1 MKRAFAGCMAL
12 FTCLATAALA
22 QSPLTIS
29 NVQTDLKQFTPAKG
43 EQVVVRFRLNRP
55 AKMELRWFDP
65 RELLVRRIV
74 SGADVAGEGS
84 LSWNGRDEANKVV
97 PNEAYHYTLV
107 ATASDGTTQEH
118 DLTDLTIGDNAMIQN
133 IALVDGRTLEYALTA
148 LSRVNIRIGMRDGG
162 PLLGSLVN
170 WQVRA
175 PGENTDAWNGM
186 DASSVMN
193 VAQSAALEL
202 TGMSFPLPQN
212 AVIVGDPKS
221 GSGVIASMPWG
232 ETKRV
237 RKQTPAKRMY
247 AHSQQ
252 SYEERGDFV
261 VDLATG
267 GRALRGS
274 VPLSIKGVT
283 PFSVGVGEHDVRRLS
298 TQRFELVYFIDGQ
311 FIGENE
317 IGFLPATWNVDAGRL
332 TPGEHYL
339 TVNVRG
345 YDGTFGMGS
354 RKIRVD

>member
-1 MKRAFAGCMAL
+1 MKRTLLATLMAL
-12 FTCLATAALA
+12 VATPAFSQA
-22 QSPLTIS
+22 PLTIS
-29 NVQTDLKQFTPAKG
+29 DVQTDVRQFTPAKG
-43 EQVVVRFRLNRP
+43 EKVVVRFRVSRA
-55 AKMELRWFDP
+55 AKVELRWFDP
-65 RELLVRRIV
+65 RELLVRRIA
-74 SGADVAGEGS
+74 SNGELAAGEGS
-84 LSWNGRDEANKVV
+84 LGWDGRDEASRVV
-97 PNEAYHYTLV
+97 PNEAYHFTLV
-107 ATASDGTTQEH
+107 ATAADGATQEH
-118 DLTDLTIGDNAMIQN
+118 DLTDLTGGDNATIAN
-133 IALVDGRTLEYALTA
+133 IKLADGRSIKYALTA
-148 LSRVNIRIGMRDGG
+148 WSRVNIRIGMRDGG

-175 PGENTDAWNGM
+175 PGENSEAWNGM
-186 DASSVMN
+186 DASGVMN
-193 VAQSAALEL
+193 IAQSAALEL

-221 GSGVIASMPWG
+221 ASGVITSMPWG
-232 ETKRV
+232 ETRRV

-261 VDLATG
+261 VDLSG
-267 GRALRGS
+267 GKAAKGGTPT
-274 VPLSIKGVT
+274 VIKGLT
-283 PFSVGVGEHDVRRLS
+283 PVSVGVGERDLLRLS